1 MTIEGKSKLIMFPK
15 LGKLPMLIFGS
26 LLVICGIKAFELY
39 GFIFKPNVTQDSVIY
54 IPTGSSLDQVE
65 NTLIEQKVFSNMK
78 AFRWVANKKEYKDS
92 IKPGRYELK
101 KGWNTNEAINKLRSG
116 NQDPVKLT
124 FSNVRLFSELAG
136 KISHYIEA
144 DSVSLYQKF
153 TDSDIQKKY
162 KFDKAS
168 FSAMFIPNT
177 YEFYWTTSADQ
188 FLEKMHQEYN
198 HFWNNERIEKA
209 KKLGFSAVEV
219 TTLASIVQEETA
231 KEEEKPAIAA
241 LYLNRLKMGMILQA
255 DPTIKYALQDF
266 GIRRISNDMLQTD
279 SPYNTYRYAGL
290 PPGPINFPET
300 SSIEAVLNPKQHN
313 YIYMCAKDDF
323 SGFHNFATNLTD
335 HNRNA
340 ARYQKALNQKKI
352 WK

>member
-1 MTIEGKSKLIMFPK
+1 MTIEGKSKLIIFPK
-15 LGKLPMLIFGS
+15 LGKLSLIIFGT
-26 LLVICGIKAFELY
+26 LLIILGIRAFELY
-39 GFIFKPNVTQDSVIY
+39 GFIFKPNVAQNSVIF
-54 IPTGSSLDQVE
+54 IPTGSTIDQVE
-65 NTLIEQKVFSNMK
+65 NSLTEQKVFSNMK
-78 AFRWVANKKEYKDS
+78 AFKWVANKKKYKDS

-101 KGWNTNEAINKLRSG
+101 KGWTTNEALNKLRSG

-144 DSVSLYQKF
+144 DSISLLQKF
-153 TDSDIQKKY
+153 TDSSIHQKY
-162 KFDKAS
+162 KFDKTT
-168 FSAMFIPNT
+168 FSTMFIPNT

-188 FLEKMHQEYN
+188 FIERMHAEYN
-198 HFWNNERIEKA
+198 HFWNDERIKKA
-209 KKLGFSAVEV
+209 KNLGFSTVEV

-231 KEEEKPAIAA
+231 KEEEKPAIAG
-241 LYLNRLKMGMILQA
+241 LYLNRIKMGMILQA

-266 GIRRISNDMLQTD
+266 GIRRITNDMLLTD
-279 SPYNTYRYAGL
+279 SPYNTYKNAGL

-300 SSIEAVLNPKQHN
+300 SSIDAVLNPKQHN

-340 ARYQKALNQKKI
+340 ARYQKALNQRKI

>member
-1 MTIEGKSKLIMFPK
+1 MTIETKNKLIVFPK
-15 LGKLPMLIFGS
+15 PGKLTVIIIGALLIIFG
-26 LLVICGIKAFELY
+26 IRAFELY
-39 GFIFKPNVTQDSVIY
+39 GYIFKPNVAQDCVIF
-54 IPTGSSLDQVE
+54 IPSGSSFDQVE
-65 NTLIEQKVFSNMK
+65 NILTEQKVFKNMK
-78 AFRWVANKKEYKDS
+78 AFEWIANRKQYKSS

-101 KGWNTNEAINKLRSG
+101 EGWSTNVVVNKLRSG

-136 KISHYIEA
+136 KISHYIET
-144 DSVSLYQKF
+144 DSISLLQKF
-153 TDSDIQKKY
+153 TDSNTIKKY
-162 KFDKAS
+162 QFEKTS
-168 FSAMFIPNT
+168 FPAMFIPNT

-188 FLEKMHQEYN
+188 FLERMYAEYK
-198 HFWNNERIEKA
+198 HFWTPERMKKA
-209 KKLGFSAVEV
+209 KDQGLTTVEV

-231 KEEEKPAIAA
+231 KNEEKPAIAG

-266 GIRRISNDMLQTD
+266 GIRRITNDMLQID
-279 SPYNTYRYAGL
+279 SPYNTYKNAGL

-300 SSIEAVLNPKQHN
+300 SSIDAVLNPKQHN
-313 YIYMCAKDDF
+313 YIYMCAKEDF

-335 HNRNA
+335 HLKNA
-340 ARYQKALNQKKI
+340 SRYQKALNQKKI